1 MGDAVPSMSFPA
13 PHILGRNTQHEAE
26 QTVWRGLTAEH
37 VEGRYG
43 AQDKGRDELV
53 QGKKEAGA
61 GPEEVSQV
69 PLGGPSGGCW

>member
-13 PHILGRNTQHEAE
+13 PTFWEGIPNTRLSKQYGG
-26 QTVWRGLTAEH
+26 GLTAEH